1 MTVGDRDTPLCA
13 RVFERLMDDGDVGGD
28 RVLSEHLRSC
38 VTCFR
43 TLTELRDAPRLAEA
57 LRGATS
63 ATPELVPS
71 DRFWEDL
78 AVRTASAVSTA
89 LSVEGPLVAAPGI
102 VGSASR
108 PPSATVGPRG
118 RRWSVSARTRTIFA
132 ATAVAAVATFA
143 VVERRPAP
151 IFSSRTP
158 APRAS
163 GGAGTIERAAPD
175 DDSGEAAADVADL
188 DGMALR
194 RLLDR
199 LRAHAPAVLTAAGAS
214 DSGEPS
220 DALDD
225 DDRRVNDELA
235 DLDGMALRRVASSLG
250 ASSL

>member
-1 MTVGDRDTPLCA
+1 MSAGDRDTPLCA
-13 RVFERLMDDGDVGGD
+13 RVFEGLMDDGDVGAD

-63 ATPELVPS
+63 APQLVPS

-78 AVRTASAVSTA
+78 AVRTASAVSVA
-89 LSVEGPLVAAPGI
+89 LSVEGAVVAAPSML
-102 VGSASR
+102 GSASR

-118 RRWSVSARTRTIFA
+118 HRWWFSARTRAIVA

-151 IFSSRTP
+151 VFSSRAA

-163 GGAGTIERAAPD
+163 GSAGTLERAAPD
-175 DDSGEAAADVADL
+175 DDSGEAAADIADL
-188 DGMALR
+188 DGTALR

-199 LRAHAPAVLTAAGAS
+199 LRTHAPAVLTAAGAS